1 MYNQSETMYDT
12 IQPVES
18 EYECI
23 QRYNHEIKNSTV
35 LLNKLS
41 KLLWEEKLTIDSFTN
56 IALKYTGKLDNSFKL
71 RDLYQ
76 EIILDERRVVDQKF
90 DSAVEAKELLNT
102 RKKINDI
109 DDDEFN
115 VKIRA
120 VEWELSS
127 QKDKKQQLG
136 EGVRL
141 LNGLGGMLHPE
152 SVSEIKVILE
162 DDLILFCESGV
173 DEQVIDRLASSLRK
187 ILDFVNDL
195 S

>member
-1 MYNQSETMYDT
+1 MNNQSEYMYNT

-23 QRYNHEIKNSTV
+23 QRYNHEITNSTV

-41 KLLWEEKLTIDSFTN
+41 RLLGEEKLTIDSFTN

-90 DSAVEAKELLNT
+90 DSAVEAKELLST

-141 LNGLGGMLHPE
+141 LNGLGGMLQPE
-152 SVSEIKVILE
+152 SVSGIKVLLE
-162 DDLILFCESGV
+162 DDLELFCESGM